1 MSISLPIADL
11 FQALAD
17 PSRVRI
23 LMLLRTMELSVGELA
38 QVLGQSQPRVS
49 RHVKILGDAGLLA
62 RHKEG
67 SWVFLALTD
76 DLGTLAVFDLVD
88 RWLDEGSRDV
98 LAADAVRLAAVRADR
113 TEAAQRSIEGF
124 GGRLIF
130 YAYCFGEW
138 DGIAIAEFPNHEA
151 AMASLLALNSAGAL
165 SKTQTTV
172 LLSSEETVRSMQKAH
187 DTKTGYTPPG

>member
-1 MSISLPIADL
+1 MARYLIQFTYTQKSMK
-11 FQALAD
+11 AL
-17 PSRVRI
+17 I
-23 LMLLRTMELSVGELA
+23 
-38 QVLGQSQPRVS
+38 
-49 RHVKILGDAGLLA
+49 
-62 RHKEG
+62 
-67 SWVFLALTD
+67 
-76 DLGTLAVFDLVD
+76 D
-88 RWLDEGSRDV
+88 RPH
-98 LAADAVRLAAVRADR
+98 DR